1 MSVTKAFVATALA
14 LLEDEGKID
23 LLTFLGTLKRERKR
37 SRKARDETTP
47 HCCAATGLQRR
58 ECC

>member
-14 LLEDEGKID
+14 LLEDEGEID
-23 LLTFLGTLKRERKR
+23 LLAFLGTLKRERKPG
-37 SRKARDETTP
+37 RKARGETTP
-47 HCCAATGLQRR
+47 HCCAATGPHWR

>member
-23 LLTFLGTLKRERKR
+23 LLACLGTLKRERKPG
-37 SRKARDETTP
+37 RKARDETTP
-47 HCCAATGLQRR
+47 HCCAATGPQRR